1 PSVDPRLTMR
11 LLLSSLVLLS
21 LGLAISANTVLPE
34 KFYGKFT
41 LDHSENFDEYLEAKG
56 YSWFTRK
63 LVTLATFEKVFTKG
77 AGNTFDY
84 ENLTTKKN
92 VAYKGVTL
100 GKEFTGEGLDSNEHK
115 VTFYMKG
122 DKLFEKHVPVKADG
136 EAKEEEYEYYFDGE
150 FLVVR
155 MEANKVVGKRFYKRV

>member
-1 PSVDPRLTMR
+1 MR
-11 LLLSSLVLLS
+11 LLLSSLLLLS
-21 LGLAISANTVLPE
+21 IGLVVSANTSLPD

-56 YSWFTRK
+56 YGWFTRK

-77 AGNTFDY
+77 AGSTFDY

-100 GKEFTGEGLDSNEHK
+100 GKEFEGEGLDSEKHK
-115 VTFYMKG
+115 ITFYMKG
-122 DKLFEKHVPVKADG
+122 DKLFEKHVPVNKSG
-136 EAKEEEYEYYFDGE
+136 EAKEEEYEYYFDGD
-150 FLVVR
+150 FLLVK
-155 MEANKVVGKRFYKRV
+155 MEANGVIGKRFYKRVTA